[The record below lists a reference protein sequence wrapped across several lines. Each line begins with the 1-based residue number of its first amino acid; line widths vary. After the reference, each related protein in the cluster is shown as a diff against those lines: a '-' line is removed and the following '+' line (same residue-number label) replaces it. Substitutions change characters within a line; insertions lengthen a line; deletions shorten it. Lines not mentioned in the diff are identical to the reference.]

1 MILLE
6 SWVGQALS
14 SSLLLAVPVAMLAGL
29 ISFASP
35 CILPLLPGYLSY
47 ASGLGAS
54 EIASGTGNRRLL
66 IGGTVGF
73 IMGFAA
79 VFVVT
84 GAVIGGLGSV
94 LLAHEQQITFFA
106 GILIVVMGL
115 GFLGWLPMPRQWRP
129 AAPRAG
135 AIASPLLGL
144 AFGLGWTPC
153 IGPAL
158 SVVLTLALTEG
169 SAARG
174 GILAFAYALGLGLP
188 FLAFA
193 IAFTRLSGQLEWLH
207 RHQRGLQLI
216 GGVLLVVVGVSMIVG
231 WWGILVA
238 WLRQWAASFGTIL

>member
-1 MILLE
+1 MLLE
-6 SWVGQALS
+6 SWVDQALS

-35 CILPLLPGYLSY
+35 CVLPLLPGYLSY

-54 EIASGTGNRRLL
+54 EIAAGTGNRRLL
-66 IGGTVGF
+66 IGGTLGF
-73 IMGFAA
+73 ILGFAA

-84 GAVIGGLGSV
+84 GAVIGGLGSA
-94 LLAHEQQITFFA
+94 LLAHEQLITVIA
-106 GILIVVMGL
+106 GVLIVAMGL
-115 GFLGWLPMPRQWRP
+115 GFLGWLPMPSQWRP

-135 AIASPLLGL
+135 AIASPLLGV

-158 SVVLTLALTEG
+158 SIVLTLALTEG

-174 GILAFAYALGLGLP
+174 GVLAFAYAIGLGLP

-193 IAFTRLSGQLEWLH
+193 IAFTRLSGHLKWLH
-207 RHQRGLQLI
+207 RHQRGLQLV
-216 GGVLLVVVGVSMIVG
+216 GGGLLVAVGVAMVTGVWGVAVG
-231 WWGILVA
+231 